1 MFNENT
7 QKKLESLSEEDLFKV
22 SKMIQKLSRKNS
34 SSPSNKKQRFVS
46 STRGNDSGGKKES
59 KGENLFLSMPE
70 RNAHKED
77 SEIDRLLSV
86 HPPTERNRASS
97 LISVVCNSCG
107 KTMEVSA
114 SIVPQE
120 RDRFICNN
128 CQIRG
133 VRK

>member
-7 QKKLESLSEEDLFKV
+7 QKQLQSLSEEDLFKV

-34 SSPSNKKQRFVS
+34 STPKNKKQRFVS
-46 STRGNDSGGKKES
+46 STRGNDSSYKKES

-77 SEIDRLLSV
+77 SEIDKLLSV
-86 HPPTERNRASS
+86 HPPTERSRASS

-107 KTMEVSA
+107 KTLEVSA